1 MKQEIIIEQLHL
13 EGITPEDKSAGKHEG
28 KVIFVDNAVPGDVV
42 DVRVYTNKKS
52 FAKGTAIHWHKRSE
66 HRQEPFCKHFSICGG
81 CKWQDIN
88 YTSQVNFKQQ
98 IVEQAFKHIGQLNF
112 PEMKIVGADEVQF
125 FRNKLQYSFANKEA
139 VADPAFRNG
148 IRFHDSNALGYHIA
162 RFFDK
167 IINIEECWLQAAPS
181 NEIKNTIRDYAIKHQ
196 LTYYDQR
203 MHHGLLRNL
212 TIRLTSLNELMVIM
226 SFSDWNEEAK
236 ALMLMLKE
244 SFPQLTSLMYNINQK
259 RNDSNEGLDFICYHG
274 RPYIFEQLGNL
285 KFKISAASFFQTNTA
300 QAKKLYDITKE
311 FAALSGH
318 ETVYDLYTGTGSIAQ
333 YVAADAKKVVGVE
346 YVQSAIDDAHENA
359 ALNNIS
365 NCVFIAGDLAATFTD
380 EFITRH
386 GRPDVIITDPPRS
399 GMHPKVIEQLIKL
412 NAPRIVY
419 VSCNPTTQA
428 RDLKELCAGETGYQ
442 IKKLQPIDL
451 FPHTPHVECVALLEK

>member
-285 KFKISAASFFQTNTA
+285 N
-300 QAKKLYDITKE
+300 E
-311 FAALSGH
+311 
-318 ETVYDLYTGTGSIAQ
+318 
-333 YVAADAKKVVGVE
+333 
-346 YVQSAIDDAHENA
+346 
-359 ALNNIS
+359 
-365 NCVFIAGDLAATFTD
+365 ATFLDVFDGVPQFDIARDQLASGINIVDFLTANTTIFPSKG
-380 EFITRH
+380 EARKMIT
-386 GRPDVIITDPPRS
+386 GGGVS
-399 GMHPKVIEQLIKL
+399 LNKQKIENEAQVVTIDHLINQKYLLVQKGKKNYFLIK
-412 NAPRIVY
+412 A
-419 VSCNPTTQA
+419 
-428 RDLKELCAGETGYQ
+428 
-442 IKKLQPIDL
+442 
-451 FPHTPHVECVALLEK
+451 